1 MAIQKS
7 NLVRED
13 KDKISEYNGNIS
25 NITKINQKTMASL
38 ENSKNIIA
46 QSLLKSTPSMTEPEM
61 QNQVTEEHTDQE
73 KPLFDPKKLID
84 TYHLDQDDSEKDLA
98 DIKALVEQDKNKV
111 NITQQQT
118 TQNEKS
124 KNEGTEK

>member
-1 MAIQKS
+1 MPP
-7 NLVRED
+7 L
-13 KDKISEYNGNIS
+13 
-25 NITKINQKTMASL
+25 T
-38 ENSKNIIA
+38 
-46 QSLLKSTPSMTEPEM
+46 
-61 QNQVTEEHTDQE
+61 HQE

-111 NITQQQT
+111 NISQQQT

>member
-1 MAIQKS
+1 
-7 NLVRED
+7 
-13 KDKISEYNGNIS
+13 
-25 NITKINQKTMASL
+25 
-38 ENSKNIIA
+38 
-46 QSLLKSTPSMTEPEM
+46 M

-111 NITQQQT
+111 NISQQQT